1 MTEESALISH
11 VLVVGFG
18 VLGRGIARLFTAG
31 GMQVSVLDPYVKDD
45 GSLPADVQLVRK
57 LPKKAPDLIVEAII
71 EVIDAKVAV
80 FKDIEAAYGAV
91 GPIIASNTSGLPLE
105 DMAKHLAH
113 PERFIG
119 MHFFTPADVSPLVEV
134 VRVAATEDETVAR
147 AVTALEKSGREAI
160 VLTKPIIGYLW
171 NRLQHAILHEAY
183 HMIENGIVKPE
194 DVDKV
199 AKQLL
204 GPRFCVAGLLEGKD
218 IFNLEPHILAQK
230 SIVPH
235 LNLSKTPCAI
245 LDRKLARKE
254 FGART
259 GKGFYDWEGRDP
271 AQVVAS
277 AGRKLKRLGE
287 FLENELKKGEPDLSP
302 KGSLPP
308 E

>member
-1 MTEESALISH
+1 MTAKPAPISTVLI
-11 VLVVGFG
+11 VGYG
-18 VLGRGIARLFTAG
+18 VLGRGIGRLFAG
-31 GMQVSVLDPYVKDD
+31 AGMRVQAFDPHVKDD
-45 GSLPADVQLVRK
+45 GKLPVGIQLLDVLPAES
-57 LPKKAPDLIVEAII
+57 PDLIVEAIV
-71 EVIDAKVAV
+71 EVLDAKVAV
-80 FKDIEAAYGAV
+80 FKDLEAAYGDK
-91 GPIIASNTSGLPLE
+91 PIIASNTSGLPLE
-105 DMAKHLAH
+105 EMAKEMRH

-134 VRVAATEDETVAR
+134 VRVAATNDVTVDR
-147 AVTALEKSGREAI
+147 AVAALDKAGREAI

-183 HMIENGIVKPE
+183 HMVENGIVRPE

-245 LDRKLARKE
+245 LDRKLARRE
-254 FGART
+254 FGVRT
-259 GKGFYDWEGRDP
+259 GKGFYDWTGRDA
-271 AQVVAS
+271 AQVVAA
-277 AGRKLKRLGE
+277 AGRKLTRLNE
-287 FLENELKKGEPDLSP
+287 FLENELEEGEPDLSH

-308 E
+308 D

>member
-1 MTEESALISH
+1 MTAAPAPISRVLI
-11 VLVVGFG
+11 VGFG
-18 VLGRGIARLFTAG
+18 VLGRGIARLFAG
-31 GMQVSVLDPYVKDD
+31 AGMQVSAFDPHVKDD
-45 GSLPADVQLVRK
+45 GSLPAGIRLLGE
-57 LPKKAPDLIVEAII
+57 LPKEAPDLIVEAII
-71 EVIDAKVAV
+71 EVLDAKVTV
-80 FKDIEAAYGAV
+80 FKDLEAAYGAV
-91 GPIIASNTSGLPLE
+91 PIIASNTSGLPLE
-105 DMAKHLAH
+105 EMAKELKH

-134 VRVAATEDETVAR
+134 VRVAATNDVTIER
-147 AVTALEKSGREAI
+147 AVAALAVAGREAI

-218 IFNLEPHILAQK
+218 IFNLEPHILAQR

-245 LDRKLARKE
+245 LDRKMERKE
-254 FGART
+254 FGIRT

-271 AQVVAS
+271 AQVAAA

-287 FLENELKKGEPDLSP
+287 FLENELEKGEPDLSP

-308 E
+308 V